1 MKLIPH
7 SYFLFQCFKQVIF
20 KYVLEL
26 YINPSLA
33 YSLKNRGVLK
43 FKLVLVLLI
52 LIGQSTVAFKGYY
65 GNEK

>member
-1 MKLIPH
+1 MKLISH

-43 FKLVLVLLI
+43 FKLVPVLLI